1 MNNKGSTI
9 LVTPFIWVITIFIFI
24 FFVVFGIHVMEPFM
38 IYQKISATTLKYLF
52 VMEEFGYLNED
63 DEKSLKTELM
73 NKGLEV
79 DRILID
85 ATDEIRDYGELVE
98 LNVTYEH
105 PYKKSSFEN
114 SLIPKYTEEIIKIS
128 VSKKGVSKR

>member
-1 MNNKGSTI
+1 
-9 LVTPFIWVITIFIFI
+9 
-24 FFVVFGIHVMEPFM
+24 M

-52 VMEEFGYLNED
+52 VMEEFGYLNDD
-63 DEKSLKTELM
+63 DEKNLKTELM
-73 NKGLEV
+73 NKGLEL

-85 ATDEIRDYGELVE
+85 ATDEEKDYGEIVE

-105 PYKKSSFEN
+105 PYRKSSFEN
-114 SLIPKYTEEIIKIS
+114 SLIPKYTEEIIRIS